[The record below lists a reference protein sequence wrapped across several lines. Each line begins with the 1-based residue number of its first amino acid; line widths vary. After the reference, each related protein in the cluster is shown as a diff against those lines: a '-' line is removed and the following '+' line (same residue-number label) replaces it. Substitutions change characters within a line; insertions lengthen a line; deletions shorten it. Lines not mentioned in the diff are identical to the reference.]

1 MPPPR
6 PRLARGEGERLREEI
21 LDAAERL
28 LVDTGDEDAVSVRA
42 IARAVGVAPPSI
54 YLHFAD
60 KAELVFEVCERHF
73 RALDEATQAAAA
85 EGATPFDSLR
95 RRGEAYIRFGLDNPE
110 HYRILL
116 MGKTS
121 ATPSVWHADR
131 LVEAAAFAHLLEDVE
146 RSIVSGELRAGTD
159 PAMAAVGLWMSVH
172 GMVAL
177 MIAKPTFPWPPV
189 DALIDHLLGVHAFGL
204 AADDGG
210 AGVDG
215 PGGERV

>member
-1 MPPPR
+1 M
-6 PRLARGEGERLREEI
+6 
-21 LDAAERL
+21 
-28 LVDTGDEDAVSVRA
+28 RA

-73 RALDEATQAAAA
+73 RALDDATQAAAA
-85 EGATPFDSLR
+85 EGTTPFDSLR
-95 RRGEAYIRFGLDNPE
+95 RRGEAYIRFGLANPE

-146 RSIVSGELRAGTD
+146 RSIASGELRAGTD
-159 PAMAAVGLWMSVH
+159 PTMAAVGLWMSVH

-189 DALIDHLLGVHAFGL
+189 DELTDHLLAVHAFGL
-204 AADDGG
+204 AADGRGTDAGGGGGG
-210 AGVDG
+210 AGG
-215 PGGERV
+215 SGGTRV